1 MRDQSV
7 RPDADCRNK
16 DRPGLMLDFLHM
28 LSAYLEAFLNSVSDN
43 FWLSMLFIFLVA
55 IGEAVFILGLL
66 VPSTP
71 VLLLVGGIIAQGT
84 LPFWPIYMAAV
95 VGAVIGDAISYT
107 VGHLLKERIKTI
119 WPFRN
124 YLELIAKGEVFFA
137 RHGGKSVFIGRFIPG
152 VKAVVPGIA
161 GMMGMPYKYFT
172 LINVVS
178 AFAWAAAHILPG
190 MLLTAWLKSIG
201 LSLELVIIVGAAVL
215 TVLYLLLHFHRQIL
229 LFLAPFLGPLGR
241 GIEARFRKADASH

>member
-1 MRDQSV
+1 MIE
-7 RPDADCRNK
+7 
-16 DRPGLMLDFLHM
+16 FLH
-28 LSAYLEAFLNSVSDN
+28 SVSVWLETLLNAVSDN
-43 FWLSMLFIFLVA
+43 FWLSIGFIFLVA
-55 IGEAVFILGLL
+55 IGEAVFILGLF

-71 VLLLVGGIIAQGT
+71 VLLLVGGIFATGK
-84 LPFWPIYMAAV
+84 LPFWEIYLAAV

-107 VGHLLKERIKTI
+107 VGFALKDRIKTI

-124 YLELIAKGEVFFA
+124 YLELLSRGEVFFA
-137 RHGGKSVFIGRFIPG
+137 KHGGKSVFIGRFIPG

-161 GMMGMPYKYFT
+161 GMMGMPYRWFT
-172 LINVVS
+172 IINVSS

-215 TVLYLLLHFHRQIL
+215 TVLFLLIHYFRSIVLVF
-229 LFLAPFLGPLGR
+229 APFMGGFGR
-241 GIEARFRKADASH
+241 SLQARWGRSSV

>member
-1 MRDQSV
+1 MIE
-7 RPDADCRNK
+7 
-16 DRPGLMLDFLHM
+16 FLH
-28 LSAYLEAFLNSVSDN
+28 SVSVWLETLLNAVSDN
-43 FWLSMLFIFLVA
+43 FWLSIGFIFLVA
-55 IGEAVFILGLL
+55 IGEAVFILGLF

-71 VLLLVGGIIAQGT
+71 VLLLVGGIIATGK
-84 LPFWPIYMAAV
+84 LPFWEIYLAAV

-107 VGHLLKERIKTI
+107 VGFALKDRIKTI

-124 YLELIAKGEVFFA
+124 YLELLSRGEVFFA
-137 RHGGKSVFIGRFIPG
+137 KHGGKSVFIGRFIPG

-161 GMMGMPYKYFT
+161 GMMGMPYRWFT
-172 LINVVS
+172 IINVSS

-215 TVLYLLLHFHRQIL
+215 TVLFLLIHYFRSIVLVF
-229 LFLAPFLGPLGR
+229 APFMGGFGR
-241 GIEARFRKADASH
+241 SLQARWGRSSV